1 MKIMMLSVLVM
12 AVMGLVMMVTSLIMV
27 AMVAAM
33 VMTALA
39 ISRADLGVLW
49 GKDNSREKRLA
60 GRMFNL
66 LCNSDELNLIFLFYQ
81 LENIDDWS
89 NGRSGKSLTVQMVMA
104 AAEQTF
110 IGQRDLGSQLARAEF
125 LRQVEEGKVMGER
138 MFQEMVEVARGEGDK
153 EFRRRLEE
161 GRLEGEE
168 EFKKQVAHSYV

>member
-1 MKIMMLSVLVM
+1 MIMMLTVRVM
-12 AVMGLVMMVTSLIMV
+12 AVKVLVVIATSLIME
-27 AMVAAM
+27 AMVAVM
-33 VMTALA
+33 VMTVLA

-104 AAEQTF
+104 AAEQAF

-168 EFKKQVAHSYV
+168 EFKKQVAHS

>member
-1 MKIMMLSVLVM
+1 
-12 AVMGLVMMVTSLIMV
+12 
-27 AMVAAM
+27 
-33 VMTALA
+33 MTAV
-39 ISRADLGVLW
+39 SRADLGVLW

-104 AAEQTF
+104 AAEQAF
-110 IGQRDLGSQLARAEF
+110 IGQIDLGSQLARAEF

-168 EFKKQVAHSYV
+168 EFKKQVAHTYV